1 MKSDKLT
8 TWCHVKGSHWQ
19 DLLDCEDGNI
29 YYFDDGMFKL
39 RKTKDPGVKH
49 CLKKKK
55 GVLEELPSDVV
66 SSVEK
71 LSWTRVIS
79 VEC

>member
-8 TWCHVKGSHWQ
+8 TRCYVNRSHWQ

-39 RKTKDPGVKH
+39 RKTKDPGVTH

-55 GVLEELPSDVV
+55 KVSWRSYHLMWCQVLKH
-66 SSVEK
+66 SVQQE
-71 LSWTRVIS
+71 
-79 VEC
+79 

>member
-1 MKSDKLT
+1 MLCEQISLARF
-8 TWCHVKGSHWQ
+8 HWQ

-39 RKTKDPGVKH
+39 RKTKDPGVTH

-55 GVLEELPSDVV
+55 KCLGGV
-66 SSVEK
+66 
-71 LSWTRVIS
+71 TI
-79 VEC
+79 